1 MRTLLAIVLVA
12 SAVLLGARG
21 SRRLGRGLRDAG
33 DDAAPLRVAR
43 ALRDLVVAIG
53 VLSLAGG
60 ILFEQSW
67 LLVFGGIFLAEEI
80 YETGVLILVLR
91 ADLQARGT
99 PPAAPV

>member
-1 MRTLLAIVLVA
+1 MRTLLAIVLVGGA
-12 SAVLLGARG
+12 ALLGARG
-21 SRRLGRGLRDAG
+21 SRLLSRGLRDA
-33 DDAAPLRVAR
+33 DDDGAPLWVAR

-60 ILFEQSW
+60 ILFEQFW

-91 ADLQARGT
+91 ADLRARGT

>member
-1 MRTLLAIVLVA
+1 MRTLLAIVLVGGA
-12 SAVLLGARG
+12 ALLGARG
-21 SRRLGRGLRDAG
+21 SRLLSRGLRDA
-33 DDAAPLRVAR
+33 DDDGAPLWVAR
-43 ALRDLVVAIG
+43 ALVVAIG

-91 ADLQARGT
+91 ADLRARGT